1 MLDLDTLDSEFARI
15 VASADGKTSVA
26 SQLAKAYDDYAKG
39 GVILGA
45 DLSAG
50 GDKSLLES
58 AFTVLDPS
66 SGTPANMA
74 TKLCAYWQGLPK
86 PGIPSH
92 GGVAV
97 VSVVP
102 TFAAVQPAVLTVIT
116 NLVNAQAVSKQE
128 VQKPYKKLFG
138 AIEDVLKTAICTV
151 VETMPTTPPSP
162 SPFPETLK

>member
-1 MLDLDTLDSEFARI
+1 MLDLDTLDSEFSRI
-15 VASADGKTSVA
+15 VKSADGKTNVA
-26 SQLAKAYDDYAKG
+26 PQLAKAYDDYAKG

-58 AFTVLDPS
+58 AFTVCNPS
-66 SGTPANMA
+66 EGTAANMA
-74 TKLCAYWQGLPK
+74 ARLCSYWQGLPK

-102 TFAAVQPAVLTVIT
+102 TFAA
-116 NLVNAQAVSKQE
+116 AQAGVLAVIKALVDAQAASKQE

-138 AIEDVLKTAICTV
+138 AIETVLKTAVCTV
-151 VETMPTTPPSP
+151 TETMPTTPPSP
-162 SPFPETLK
+162 AAFPETLQ

>member
-1 MLDLDTLDSEFARI
+1 MLDLDTLDSEFTRI

-58 AFTVLDPS
+58 AFTVCEPS
-66 SGTPANMA
+66 SSTAANMA
-74 TKLCAYWQGLPK
+74 TMLCAYWQGLPK

-92 GGVAV
+92 GGVTV

-102 TFAAVQPAVLTVIT
+102 TFAAAQAGVLAAIT
-116 NLVNAQAVSKQE
+116 NLVNAQAASKQE

-138 AIEDVLKTAICTV
+138 AIEDVLKTAVCMVT
-151 VETMPTTPPSP
+151 ETMPTTPPTP
-162 SPFPETLK
+162 SPFPETLR

>member
-58 AFTVLDPS
+58 AFTVCEPS
-66 SGTPANMA
+66 SGTVS
-74 TKLCAYWQGLPK
+74 LLEY
-86 PGIPSH
+86 
-92 GGVAV
+92 VA
-97 VSVVP
+97 
-102 TFAAVQPAVLTVIT
+102 TFAKPARV
-116 NLVNAQAVSKQE
+116 
-128 VQKPYKKLFG
+128 
-138 AIEDVLKTAICTV
+138 
-151 VETMPTTPPSP
+151 MRPS
-162 SPFPETLK
+162 

>member
-1 MLDLDTLDSEFARI
+1 MLDLDTLDSEFSRI
-15 VASADGKTSVA
+15 VKSADGKTSVA
-26 SQLAKAYDDYAKG
+26 PQLAKAYDDYAKG
-39 GVILGA
+39 GIILGA

-58 AFTVLDPS
+58 AFSVLDPS

-74 TKLCAYWQGLPK
+74 AKLCAYWQGLPK

-102 TFAAVQPAVLTVIT
+102 TFAA
-116 NLVNAQAVSKQE
+116 AQAGVLAAIMACVTTKE
-128 VQKPYKKLFG
+128 VKKPYKKLFG
-138 AIEDVLKTAICTV
+138 DIETVLKTAVCTV
-151 VETMPTTPPSP
+151 TETMPTTPPSP
-162 SPFPETLK
+162 SPFPETLQ

>member
-1 MLDLDTLDSEFARI
+1 MLDLDTLDSEFTRI

-26 SQLAKAYDDYAKG
+26 PQLAKAYDDYAKG

-74 TKLCAYWQGLPK
+74 AKLCAYWQGLPK

-97 VSVVP
+97 VSVIP
-102 TFAAVQPAVLTVIT
+102 TFTAIQAAVLAVIMACVTT
-116 NLVNAQAVSKQE
+116 RE

-138 AIEDVLKTAICTV
+138 DIETVLKTAVCTV
-151 VETMPTTPPSP
+151 TETMPTTPPSP
-162 SPFPETLK
+162 AAFPETLQ

>member
-1 MLDLDTLDSEFARI
+1 MLDLDTLDSEFHRI
-15 VASADGKTSVA
+15 VKSADGKTSVA
-26 SQLAKAYDDYAKG
+26 PQLAKAYDDYAKG
-39 GVILGA
+39 GIILGA

-58 AFTVLDPS
+58 AFSVLDPS

-74 TKLCAYWQGLPK
+74 AKLCAYWQGLPK

-102 TFAAVQPAVLTVIT
+102 TFAA
-116 NLVNAQAVSKQE
+116 AQAGVLAAIMVCVTTNE

-138 AIEDVLKTAICTV
+138 DIETVLKTAVCTV
-151 VETMPTTPPSP
+151 TETMPTTPPSP
-162 SPFPETLK
+162 SPFPETLQ

>member
-26 SQLAKAYDDYAKG
+26 SQLATAYDNYARG

-45 DLSAG
+45 NLSAG

-58 AFTVLDPS
+58 AFTVCNPS
-66 SGTPANMA
+66 ECTAANMA
-74 TKLCAYWQGLPK
+74 AKLCAYWQGLPK

-102 TFAAVQPAVLTVIT
+102 TFAAAQAGVLAAIT

-128 VQKPYKKLFG
+128 VQKPYKKLFE
-138 AIEDVLKTAICTV
+138 AIEAVLKTAVCTV
-151 VETMPTTPPSP
+151 TETMPTTPPSP
-162 SPFPETLK
+162 APFPEFLQ

>member
-1 MLDLDTLDSEFARI
+1 MLDLDTLDSEFSRI
-15 VASADGKTSVA
+15 VKAADGKTSVA

-39 GVILGA
+39 GIIPGA

-50 GDKSLLES
+50 GDKTLLES
-58 AFTVLDPS
+58 AFSVLDPS
-66 SGTPANMA
+66 SGTTANMA
-74 TKLCAYWQGLPK
+74 ANLCAYWQGLPK

-102 TFAAVQPAVLTVIT
+102 TFATVQSAVLAAIMGCIT
-116 NLVNAQAVSKQE
+116 TSE

-151 VETMPTTPPSP
+151 TETMPTTPPSP
-162 SPFPETLK
+162 SLFPETLQ

>member
-102 TFAAVQPAVLTVIT
+102 TFAAVQPAVLTAIMGCIT
-116 NLVNAQAVSKQE
+116 TQE

>member
-1 MLDLDTLDSEFARI
+1 MLYLDTLDSEFTRI

-26 SQLAKAYDDYAKG
+26 PQLAKAYDDYAKG
-39 GVILGA
+39 GIILGA

-58 AFTVLDPS
+58 AFTVCNPS
-66 SGTPANMA
+66 EGTAANMA
-74 TKLCAYWQGLPK
+74 ARLCAYWQGLPK

-102 TFAAVQPAVLTVIT
+102 TFAAVQPAVLAVIT
-116 NLVNAQAVSKQE
+116 NLVKEQATSKQE

-138 AIEDVLKTAICTV
+138 AIETVLKTAVCTV
-151 VETMPTTPPSP
+151 TETMPTTPPSP
-162 SPFPETLK
+162 SPFPETLQ

>member
-15 VASADGKTSVA
+15 VASADGSTSVA

-58 AFTVLDPS
+58 AFTVCEPS
-66 SGTPANMA
+66 SGTAANMA
-74 TKLCAYWQGLPK
+74 TMLCAYWQGLPK

-102 TFAAVQPAVLTVIT
+102 TFAAAQPAVLAAIT
-116 NLVNAQAVSKQE
+116 GCITTQE

-138 AIEDVLKTAICTV
+138 AIEKVLKTAICTV
-151 VETMPTTPPSP
+151 TETMPTTPPSP

>member
-1 MLDLDTLDSEFARI
+1 MLDLDALDSEFARI
-15 VASADGKTSVA
+15 VASADGSTSIA

-58 AFTVLDPS
+58 AFTVCEPS
-66 SGTPANMA
+66 SGTVANMA
-74 TKLCAYWQGLPK
+74 TMLCAYWQGLSK

-102 TFAAVQPAVLTVIT
+102 TFAAAQPAVLAAIT
-116 NLVNAQAVSKQE
+116 GCITTQE

-138 AIEDVLKTAICTV
+138 AIENVLKTAICTV
-151 VETMPTTPPSP
+151 TETMPTTPPSP

>member
-1 MLDLDTLDSEFARI
+1 MLDLDTLDSEFSRI
-15 VASADGKTSVA
+15 VKSADGKTSVA
-26 SQLAKAYDDYAKG
+26 PQLAKAYDDYAKG
-39 GVILGA
+39 GIILGA

-58 AFTVLDPS
+58 AFSVLDPS

-74 TKLCAYWQGLPK
+74 AKLCAYWQGLPK

-102 TFAAVQPAVLTVIT
+102 TFVA
-116 NLVNAQAVSKQE
+116 AQAGVLAAIMACVTTNE

-138 AIEDVLKTAICTV
+138 GIETVLKTAVCTV
-151 VETMPTTPPSP
+151 TETMPTTPPSP
-162 SPFPETLK
+162 SPFPETLQ

>member
-1 MLDLDTLDSEFARI
+1 MLDLDTLDSEFTRI

-58 AFTVLDPS
+58 AFTVCEPS
-66 SGTPANMA
+66 SGTVANMA
-74 TKLCAYWQGLPK
+74 TMLCAYWQGLPK

-102 TFAAVQPAVLTVIT
+102 TFAAAQPAVLAAIT
-116 NLVNAQAVSKQE
+116 GCITTQE

-138 AIEDVLKTAICTV
+138 AIENVLKTAICTV
-151 VETMPTTPPSP
+151 TETMPTTPPSP

>member
-1 MLDLDTLDSEFARI
+1 MLDLDTLDSEFSRI

-26 SQLAKAYDDYAKG
+26 PQLAKAYDDYAKG
-39 GVILGA
+39 GIILGA

-58 AFTVLDPS
+58 AFTVCNPS
-66 SGTPANMA
+66 EGTAANMA
-74 TKLCAYWQGLPK
+74 ARLCAYWQGLPK

-102 TFAAVQPAVLTVIT
+102 TFAAVQPTVLAAIT
-116 NLVNAQAVSKQE
+116 NLVKEQAASKQE

-138 AIEDVLKTAICTV
+138 AIETVLKTAVCTV
-151 VETMPTTPPSP
+151 TETMPTTPPSP
-162 SPFPETLK
+162 SPFPESLQ

>member
-1 MLDLDTLDSEFARI
+1 MLDLDTLDSEFSRI
-15 VASADGKTSVA
+15 VKAADGKASVA
-26 SQLAKAYDDYAKG
+26 PQLAKAYDDYAKG
-39 GVILGA
+39 GIILGA
-45 DLSAG
+45 DLSTG

-58 AFTVLDPS
+58 AFSVLDPS

-74 TKLCAYWQGLPK
+74 AKLCAYWQGLPK

-102 TFAAVQPAVLTVIT
+102 TFAA
-116 NLVNAQAVSKQE
+116 AQAGVLVAVMACITTNE

-138 AIEDVLKTAICTV
+138 DIEAVLKTAVCTV
-151 VETMPTTPPSP
+151 TETMPTTPPSP
-162 SPFPETLK
+162 SPFPETLQ

>member
-1 MLDLDTLDSEFARI
+1 MLDLDTLDSEFSRI
-15 VASADGKTSVA
+15 VKSADGKTSVA
-26 SQLAKAYDDYAKG
+26 PQLAKAYDDYAKG
-39 GVILGA
+39 GIILGA

-58 AFTVLDPS
+58 AFSVLDPS

-74 TKLCAYWQGLPK
+74 AKLCAYWQGLPK

-102 TFAAVQPAVLTVIT
+102 TFAA
-116 NLVNAQAVSKQE
+116 AQAGVLDAIMACVTTKE

-138 AIEDVLKTAICTV
+138 DIETVLKTAVCTV
-151 VETMPTTPPSP
+151 TETMPTTPPSP
-162 SPFPETLK
+162 SPFPETLQ

>member
-1 MLDLDTLDSEFARI
+1 MLDLNTLDSEFAKI

-39 GVILGA
+39 GIILGA

-58 AFTVLDPS
+58 TFTVCNPS
-66 SGTPANMA
+66 EGTAANMA
-74 TKLCAYWQGLPK
+74 ARLCAYWQGLPK

-102 TFAAVQPAVLTVIT
+102 TFAAVQPTVLAAIT
-116 NLVNAQAVSKQE
+116 NLVKEQAASNQE

-138 AIEDVLKTAICTV
+138 AIEDVLKTAVCTV
-151 VETMPTTPPSP
+151 TETMPTTPPSP
-162 SPFPETLK
+162 SPFPESLQ